1 MLCYLATPYSSI
13 KTILGGLVCLVVF
26 NLSWG
31 EDKTMNQPDFKE
43 MAKEATAILSNLIK
57 INTVNPPGNE
67 LALLKTVAELLD
79 QEKIPYEILES
90 APGRGNLVARLKG
103 NGSKQPL
110 MLMAHVDVVGVEKDK
125 WKTDPFGGEI
135 KDGYLYG
142 RGAIDDKGMG
152 VAELVVLLQLKKSNL
167 PLARDVILLLEA
179 DEEAGGKYGIEW
191 LVENHLAKIKA
202 EFVLNE
208 GGRIITDSN
217 NSKNVRFIGVQNT
230 EKVPYN
236 VKLVAS
242 GTSGHASVP
251 LKDNCIFALSKAMEK
266 LSHWQPPVKL
276 NATTKA
282 FFKGLAK
289 NEKFPKSFFLSN
301 IETPIIGGFCTKKV
315 ADSDPILN
323 STMRSS
329 ISPTLLAGGIRSNVI
344 PSQAEVNLNV
354 RLLPDE
360 NIKDFVQ
367 QLEEVIGDDPQI
379 KIVYDTSPHP
389 HTPASPMDNELFQA
403 MVEVGKK
410 LSPEGVTVPLMSTG
424 ATDASHLRAKGI
436 PTYGILPF
444 PLDDNDLG
452 RMHGHDE
459 RLHLDDLEYGI
470 KYLYE
475 VVNLVA
481 VAK

>member
-1 MLCYLATPYSSI
+1 MRFR
-13 KTILGGLVCLVVF
+13 TILGGLICLVLF
-26 NLSWG
+26 NFSVG
-31 EDKTMNQPDFKE
+31 EEKTVNQPDFKE
-43 MAKEATAILSNLIK
+43 MTKEATAILSSLIK

-67 LALLKTVAELLD
+67 LEVIKYVANILD

-90 APGRGNLVARLKG
+90 APGRGNLIAKLKG
-103 NGSKQPL
+103 NGSKQPI
-110 MLMAHVDVVGVEKDK
+110 MMMAHVDVVGIEKDK
-125 WKTDPFGGEI
+125 WKTEPFGGEI

-152 VAELVVLLQLKKSNL
+152 VVELVVLLHLKKLNV
-167 PLARDVILLLEA
+167 PLARDVILLLES
-179 DEEAGGKYGIEW
+179 DEEAGGKFGIEW
-191 LVENHLAKIKA
+191 LVENHLDKIKA

-208 GGRIITDSN
+208 GGRIITEPN
-217 NSKNVRFIGVQNT
+217 NSKSVKFIGVQNT

-236 VKLVAS
+236 VRLVAS

-251 LKDNCIFALSKAMEK
+251 LKDNCIFALSRALEK

-276 NATTKA
+276 NATTKV
-282 FFKGLAK
+282 FFKGLAQ
-289 NEKFPKSFFLSN
+289 NEKFPKSFFLGN
-301 IETPIIGGFCTKKV
+301 IETPIIGKFCSDQV
-315 ADSDPILN
+315 ANSDPILN
-323 STMRSS
+323 STMRNS
-329 ISPTLLAGGIRSNVI
+329 ISPTLLNGGIRSNVI
-344 PSQAEVNLNV
+344 PSQAEVTLNV

-367 QLEEVIGDDPQI
+367 QLQKVIGDDPQV

-389 HTPASPMDNELFQA
+389 HTPASPTDNELFQA
-403 MVEVGKK
+403 MEKVGKK
-410 LSPEGVTVPLMSTG
+410 LSPEAVTVPLMSTG

-470 KYLYE
+470 KYMYE
-475 VVNLVA
+475 VVSLVSRA
-481 VAK
+481 D

>member
-1 MLCYLATPYSSI
+1 MS
-13 KTILGGLVCLVVF
+13 
-26 NLSWG
+26 
-31 EDKTMNQPDFKE
+31 QPDFKQ
-43 MAKEATAILSNLIK
+43 MTKEATAILSNLIK

-67 LALLKTVAELLD
+67 LALLKSVAEILEK
-79 QEKIPYEILES
+79 EKIPYEILES
-90 APGRGNLVARLKG
+90 GSGRGNLIARLKG
-103 NGSKQPL
+103 NGSKQPI
-110 MLMAHVDVVGVEKDK
+110 MMMAHVDVVGVEQDK
-125 WKTDPFGGEI
+125 WKTNPFGGEI

-152 VAELVVLLQLKKSNL
+152 VAELVVLLQLKRSAV

-179 DEEAGGKYGIEW
+179 DEEAGGKFGIEF
-191 LVENHLAKIKA
+191 LVENHLDKIRA

-208 GGRIITDSN
+208 GGRIITEPN
-217 NSKNVRFIGVQNT
+217 NSKNVKFIGVQNT

-236 VKLVAS
+236 VRLVAT

-251 LKDNCIFALSKAMEK
+251 LKDNCIFALSKALEK
-266 LSHWQPPVKL
+266 VSAWQPEVKL
-276 NATTKA
+276 NPTTKA
-282 FFKGLAK
+282 FFNGLAK
-289 NEKFPKSFFLSN
+289 NEKFPKSFFLNN
-301 IETPIIGGFCTKKV
+301 IDTPVIGKFCARKV

-323 STMRSS
+323 STMRNS

-344 PSQAEVNLNV
+344 PSQAEVTLNV

-367 QLEEVIGDDPQI
+367 ELQKVIGDDPQV

-389 HTPASPMDNELFQA
+389 HTPASATDNELFKA
-403 MVEVGKK
+403 MIEAGKK
-410 LSPEGVTVPLMSTG
+410 LSPEAVTVPLMSTG

-470 KYLYE
+470 RYMYE
-475 VVNLVA
+475 VVALVA
-481 VAK
+481 KAK

>member
-1 MLCYLATPYSSI
+1 MSI
-13 KTILGGLVCLVVF
+13 KWFLTFLIGLSLINLTWGGEKSVTEV
-26 NLSWG
+26 
-31 EDKTMNQPDFKE
+31 DFKQ
-43 MAKEATAILSNLIK
+43 MTKEATAILSNLIK

-67 LALLKTVAELLD
+67 LEVIKYVANILD
-79 QEKIPYEILES
+79 QEKIHYEILES
-90 APGRGNLVARLKG
+90 APGRGNLIARLKG
-103 NGSKQPL
+103 NGSKPPL

-152 VAELVVLLQLKKSNL
+152 VAELVVLLQLKRGNV

-179 DEEAGGKYGIEW
+179 DEEAGGKFGIEW
-191 LVENHLAKIKA
+191 LVENHLDKIKA

-208 GGRIITDSN
+208 GGRIITEPN
-217 NSKNVRFIGVQNT
+217 NSKNVEFIGVQNT

-236 VKLVAS
+236 VRLVAS

-251 LKDNCIFALSKAMEK
+251 LKDNCIFALSKALEK
-266 LSHWQPPVKL
+266 LSNWQPPVKL
-276 NATTKA
+276 NPTTKV

-301 IETPIIGGFCTKKV
+301 IETPIIGKFCADRV
-315 ADSDPILN
+315 ANSDPILN

-329 ISPTLLAGGIRSNVI
+329 ISPTLLEGGIRSNVI

-354 RLLPDE
+354 RLLPEE

-367 QLEEVIGDDPQI
+367 QLQEVIGDDPRV
-379 KIVYDTSPHP
+379 KIEYDTSPHP
-389 HTPASPMDNELFQA
+389 HTPASPTDNELFRA
-403 MVEVGKK
+403 MEKVGKK
-410 LSPEGVTVPLMSTG
+410 LSPEAVTVPLMSTG

-436 PTYGILPF
+436 PAYGILPF

-470 KYLYE
+470 RYLYE
-475 VVNLVA
+475 VVSLVA
-481 VAK
+481 KGN